1 VDIARA
7 KLMAVD
13 VALKNCLKAQ
23 RAMGAY
29 GQSPEYRVEMYLRDM
44 LELLTAGGTQEIMKV
59 VIGRAITN

>member
-1 VDIARA
+1 
-7 KLMAVD
+7 
-13 VALKNCLKAQ
+13 
-23 RAMGAY
+23 MGAY